1 MTWKKLPLKDSQL
14 FYDKFFKKKKKD
26 SSIEI
31 LILLKIDLD

>member
-14 FYDKFFKKKKKD
+14 FNDKFFKKKKD

>member
-14 FYDKFFKKKKKD
+14 FNDKFFKKKD